1 MYHWLGN
8 PRVLILTPLMLVLLF
23 AMACGGTSA
32 EPVIIEKEVIKEVV
46 KEVVVTK
53 EVIREVQVE
62 VIVEKEVIKEVF
74 REVMVIA
81 TAQPVVATVREREE
95 WEDIGESLHYKG
107 LFPVMAIRNP
117 GFWDVHYGGSLNTV
131 LTPSSPRFNG
141 LVEYNP
147 VNTTE
152 IIGDLAKTWEV
163 NDAGDVYTFR
173 LHDAEWSKGRG
184 PVTADDI
191 VFTLDR
197 ITDPDALRARTGY
210 LRTVADQ
217 GNFTAID
224 AKTVEVRLNF
234 PTATFIPNL
243 ATDYFKMYPRAL
255 ESVSQDD
262 LNCCPEKSFGSGP
275 WVFKSWK
282 KDNNFEFEKNETY
295 FKTGRP
301 FFDGLKVFI
310 VRDAA
315 RRLAAYQAGQVFASY
330 LPWTSSNTPWDMEQL
345 EKDTDGRMR
354 ASVLNG
360 VGIAFLWLRNDE
372 PPFDD
377 PNVRKALYIAL
388 DRPDFGKVAYRGFGV
403 PGTFF
408 SPGFAEDSDEFAK
421 ANLPGYRL
429 NKAEDIAE
437 AKALLAAAGFPDGLK
452 DIKLNSLNAGPS
464 KRAAEAVAAQFR
476 RDGIADITLD
486 AVDLATMYVKMRDGT
501 HALSLVNT
509 GIIIPDPGDIINQFF
524 LQDVL
529 RNPHNWSDPRTDA
542 LITAQNKEQDPVK
555 RRALIK
561 EFADVLHEGTS
572 HVVPMWWNSSGATF
586 DYRLR
591 NWHSP
596 TTVQLVHKWDHVY
609 WDPDATKPTTPGY
622 VP

>member
-1 MYHWLGN
+1 
-8 PRVLILTPLMLVLLF
+8 LL
-23 AMACGGTSA
+23 AVACGSTA
-32 EPVIIEKEVIKEVV
+32 EPVIVEKEVIREVIKEVPVIKEVIKEVV
-46 KEVVVTK
+46 K
-53 EVIREVQVE
+53 E
-62 VIVEKEVIKEVF
+62 VIVEKEVIKEVV

-81 TAQPVVATVREREE
+81 TPAPIPAMAMGRPAYV
-95 WEDIGESLHYKG
+95 DIGESHHYNG
-107 LFPVMAIRNP
+107 VFPLMAIRNP

-147 VNTTE
+147 ENPTE
-152 IIGDLAKTWEV
+152 IIGDLAETWEL
-163 NDAGDVYTFR
+163 NEAGDVYTFR
-173 LHDAEWSKGRG
+173 LKDATWSKGRG

-191 VFTLDR
+191 VWTLNR

-217 GNFTAID
+217 GNFKAID
-224 AKTVEVRLNF
+224 AKTVEVKLNF

-243 ATDYFKMYPRAL
+243 ATDYFKMYPKAL
-255 ESVSQDD
+255 EGISQDD

-275 WVFKSWK
+275 WIFKSWK

-295 FKTGRP
+295 FKSGRP
-301 FFDGLKVFI
+301 FFDGLKIFI
-310 VRDAA
+310 VRDAS
-315 RRLAAYQAGQVFASY
+315 RRLAAYQAGQVFGSY
-330 LPWTSSNTPWDMEQL
+330 LPWTSANTPWDMVQL
-345 EKDTDGRMR
+345 EKDTEGRMR

-360 VGIAFLWLRNDE
+360 VGIAFMWLNNSQ

-377 PNVRKALYIAL
+377 PNVRKAIYIGL
-388 DRPDFGKVAYRGFGV
+388 DRAELGKTAYRGFGV

-408 SPGFAEDSDEFAK
+408 SPGFVEDSVEFTK
-421 ANLPGYRL
+421 ANLPGYRA
-429 NKAEDIAE
+429 NPADDVAE
-437 AKALLAAAGFPDGLK
+437 AKALLTAAGFPDGLK

-464 KRAAEAVAAQFR
+464 KRAAEAFSAQMR
-476 RDGIADITLD
+476 RDGLADITLD

-501 HALSLVNT
+501 HAMSMVNT
-509 GIIIPDPGDIINQFF
+509 GIIITDPGDIINQFF
-524 LQDVL
+524 LQNVL
-529 RNPHNWSDPRTDA
+529 RNPENWSDPRTDA
-542 LITAQNKEQDPVK
+542 LMTAQNLEQDPVK

-591 NWHSP
+591 NWHAP
-596 TTVQLVHKWDHVY
+596 MTVQLVHKWDHV
-609 WDPDATKPTTPGY
+609 WFDPDAKKPTTPGY

>member
-1 MYHWLGN
+1 MTSLWNKKAILYS
-8 PRVLILTPLMLVLLF
+8 PLIFIVLF
-23 AMACGGTSA
+23 AVACGSSA
-32 EPVIIEKEVIKEVV
+32 EP
-46 KEVVVTK
+46 
-53 EVIREVQVE
+53 
-62 VIVEKEVIKEVF
+62 VIVEKEVIKEVIKEVPVVKEVIKEVEKEIIVEKEVVKEVV

-81 TAQPVVATVREREE
+81 TPQAAPVLAMERPDFV
-95 WEDIGESLHYKG
+95 DIGEKLHYKG
-107 LFPVMAIRNP
+107 VFPLMAIRNP

-147 VNTTE
+147 VNPTE
-152 IIGDLAKTWEV
+152 IIGDLAETWEV
-163 NDAGDVYTFR
+163 DAAGINYTFH
-173 LHDAEWSKGRG
+173 LKDATWSKDRG

-191 VFTLDR
+191 VFTLNR

-224 AKTVEVRLNF
+224 SKTVGVKLNF

-243 ATDYFKMYPRAL
+243 ATDYFKMYPKAL
-255 ESVSQDD
+255 EGVSQDD
-262 LNCCPEKSFGSGP
+262 LNCCPQNSYGSGP

-295 FKTGRP
+295 FKTGQP

-310 VRDAA
+310 VRDAS
-315 RRLAAYQAGQVFASY
+315 RRLAAWQAGQALGSY
-330 LPWTSSNTPWDMEQL
+330 LPWTSGNTPWDMERL

-354 ASVLNG
+354 ASVLDG
-360 VGIAFLWLRNDE
+360 VGIAFLWLNNAN

-377 PNVRKALYIAL
+377 PNVRKAFYIAVN
-388 DRPDFGKVAYRGFGV
+388 RPEFGKTAYRGFGV

-408 SPGFAEDSDEFAK
+408 SPGFVEDSDEFAK
-421 ANLPGYRL
+421 ASLPGYRFSDPATDL
-429 NKAEDIAE
+429 AE
-437 AKALLAAAGFPDGLK
+437 AKALLTAAGFPDGVK
-452 DIKLNSLNAGPS
+452 NIKLNSLNAGSS
-464 KRAAEAVAAQFR
+464 KKAAEAISAQFR

-509 GIIIPDPGDIINQFF
+509 GIIITDPGDIINQFF

-529 RNPHNWSDPRTDA
+529 RNPENWSDPRTDA
-542 LITAQNKEQDPVK
+542 LITPQNKEQDPVK

-572 HVVPMWWNSSGATF
+572 HVVPLWWNSSGATF

-591 NWHSP
+591 NWHAP
-596 TTVQLVHKWDHVY
+596 QTVQLIHKWDHVY
-609 WDPDATKPTTPGY
+609 WDPDAKKPTTPGY